1 MNYERAQVYI
11 DSLNSVGFASSK
23 DWRLPTLEEAMSL
36 MEPARGNRDLHI
48 SDQFDELQSSIW
60 TADKLS
66 ASSSTAWV
74 VYFDFGYCDGNHVD
88 NILYVR
94 AVR

>member
-48 SDQFDELQSSIW
+48 SDQFDEQQSTIW

-66 ASSSTAWV
+66 ASSSYAWV
-74 VYFDFGYCDGNHVD
+74 AHFVNGSCDISDV
-88 NILYVR
+88 ITMYVR